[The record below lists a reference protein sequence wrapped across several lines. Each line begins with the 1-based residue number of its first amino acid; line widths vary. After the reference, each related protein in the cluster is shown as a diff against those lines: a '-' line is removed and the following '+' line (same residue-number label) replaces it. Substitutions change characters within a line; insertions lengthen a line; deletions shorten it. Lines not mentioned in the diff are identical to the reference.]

1 MLIEYMLS
9 AQSLCELPIP
19 QPECDRIVIGG
30 DVEEEEEEEVS
41 LSLSL
46 SLYMRP
52 P

>member
-30 DVEEEEEEEVS
+30 DVEEEEEEEDEEEEEGEEEEA
-41 LSLSL
+41 
-46 SLYMRP
+46 
-52 P
+52 

>member
-30 DVEEEEEEEVS
+30 DVEEEEGSCRLV
-41 LSLSL
+41 LRFL
-46 SLYMRP
+46 
-52 P
+52 

>member
-30 DVEEEEEEEVS
+30 DVEEEEEEEEEEGEEEEA
-41 LSLSL
+41 
-46 SLYMRP
+46 
-52 P
+52 